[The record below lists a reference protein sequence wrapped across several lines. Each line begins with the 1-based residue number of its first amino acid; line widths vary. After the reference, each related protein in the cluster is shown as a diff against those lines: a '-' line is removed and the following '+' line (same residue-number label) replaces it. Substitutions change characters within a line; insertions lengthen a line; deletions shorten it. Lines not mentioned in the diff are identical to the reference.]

1 MRIFGK
7 LGLVA
12 VILTL
17 CVAPAAARN
26 LVGKVVELDAMPP
39 PTASPTAPN
48 DPNQLF
54 YLQRSTNSNTIVYAA
69 NLLKSGQLDPKNPL
83 DIFWRRYTEDG
94 GRKGLNFIERT
105 LAYGSSPKPVA
116 GHSDQFDASIVSLP
130 EIKFRIG
137 IDEAGNPEATL
148 QMGDHLAR
156 LVSAYVKVDESG
168 FIPKLVFLDIYG
180 IDKVTGRV
188 LHQHL
193 EPG

>member
-1 MRIFGK
+1 MRFFRM
-7 LGLVA
+7 LGLCMTVLA
-12 VILTL
+12 L
-17 CVAPAAARN
+17 CAAPAAARD
-26 LVGKVVELDAMPP
+26 LVSKVVELDVMPP

-69 NLLKSGQLDPKNPL
+69 NLAKPGQLDPKSPL
-83 DIFWRRYTEDG
+83 DIFWRRYMDDG
-94 GRKGLNFIERT
+94 GRKGLSFIERT
-105 LAYGSSPKPVA
+105 LAYGSSPRPVA
-116 GHSDQFDASIVSLP
+116 GHPDQFDASIVSLP

-137 IDEAGNPEATL
+137 IDANGNPEATV

-156 LVSAYVKVDESG
+156 LVSAYAKIDESG
-168 FIPKLVFLDIYG
+168 LIPKLVFLDIYG

-193 EPG
+193 APA